1 MSTPEEYELIE
12 KNKAEMEKI
21 SKRLLDLTKKIT
33 GEPPTKPIEEK
44 KAK

>member
-1 MSTPEEYELIE
+1 MSTPEEYELIK
-12 KNKAEMEKI
+12 KNREEMEKI
-21 SKRLLDLTKKIT
+21 SKRLAELTKKIH